1 MIQTLQTRRSPR
13 LMAWALAALMGGPLM
28 AGLAGCGSKDNGAA
42 QSPPQAAQNT
52 YPPPNGPANPNSTQ
66 AGQPMQSGASTMSG
80 RTMQP
85 GTPAKQ
91 GMSTRNKVI
100 LVAGAALLY
109 YLYKKHEAAKQA
121 QAGAQGSGTQG
132 NGAQPQLY
140 RSSNGGVYYRDPQNP
155 QKVTWLTVPNQ
166 PVQVPESELQQYA
179 PDYQK
184 YQGQP
189 APQAPAGQPQQSFSQ
204 YDPSL
209 ATR

>member
-13 LMAWALAALMGGPLM
+13 LLAWTLAALMGGPLL

-42 QSPPQAAQNT
+42 QTPTQAAQNS
-52 YPPPNGPANPNSTQ
+52 YPPPNGPVNPNSTR
-66 AGQPMQSGASTMSG
+66 AGQPMQP
-80 RTMQP
+80 Q
-85 GTPAKQ
+85 AKQ

-109 YLYKKHEAAKQA
+109 YLYKKHQAAQQA
-121 QAGAQGSGTQG
+121 QAGAQGNGMQG

-166 PVQVPESELQQYA
+166 PVQVPERELQQYA
-179 PDYQK
+179 PDYQR

-189 APQAPAGQPQQSFSQ
+189 APPVPAGQAQQSALQ

-209 ATR
+209 AGR

>member
-1 MIQTLQTRRSPR
+1 MIQTLQTRRPPR
-13 LMAWALAALMGGPLM
+13 LLAWTLATLMVGPLLI
-28 AGLAGCGSKDNGAA
+28 GLAGCGSKDTSAS
-42 QSPPQAAQNT
+42 QTVPTQAAQNS
-52 YPPPNGPANPNSTQ
+52 YASPNGSVNQNGAS
-66 AGQPMQSGASTMSG
+66 AMSGQPMQP
-80 RTMQP
+80 Q
-85 GTPAKQ
+85 AKH

-100 LVAGAALLY
+100 ILAGAALLY
-109 YLYKKHEAAKQA
+109 YLYKKHQAAQQA
-121 QAGAQGSGTQG
+121 QAGTQA

-166 PVQVPESELQQYA
+166 PVQVPAGDVQQYA

-189 APQAPAGQPQQSFSQ
+189 APAVPAGQASQSATQ

-209 ATR
+209 AGS

>member
-1 MIQTLQTRRSPR
+1 MIQALQTHRSPR
-13 LMAWALAALMGGPLM
+13 LLAWALILLLCGPI
-28 AGLAGCGSKDNGAA
+28 AVGLSGCGSKADAPPPSSVGNGA
-42 QSPPQAAQNT
+42 PPMS
-52 YPPPNGPANPNSTQ
+52 STMT
-66 AGQPMQSGASTMSG
+66 APRASTMSAN
-80 RTMQP
+80 P
-85 GTPAKQ
+85 AAKQ

-109 YLYKKHEAAKQA
+109 YLYKKHQAAKQA
-121 QAGAQGSGTQG
+121 QAGAQG

-166 PVQVPESELQQYA
+166 PVQVPQSELQQYA
-179 PDYQK
+179 PDYQQ

-189 APQAPAGQPQQSFSQ
+189 APPVPAGQASQSAMQ

-209 ATR
+209 AQN